1 VPVNKPDFRAPLPDR
16 EQLRHV
22 LGAALGYCEETP
34 RPLSAYE
41 PLEWLLRE
49 PGVNGRVR
57 RARRSLYRKLVSDL
71 SREFDRVYRQRI
83 NAANGPWTFEEI
95 YEASVR
101 AKRCIRRMRWCAFL
115 HALHLPS
122 ASAASGRAYGA
133 MRDLTSAL

>member
-1 VPVNKPDFRAPLPDR
+1 MPLNKSDFRAPLPNR

-22 LGAALGYCEETP
+22 LGAALGNCEETP

-49 PGVNGRVR
+49 AGSNGRVR
-57 RARRSLYRKLVSDL
+57 RARRSLYRKLVGDL
-71 SREFDRVYRQRI
+71 AREFDRVYRQRL
-83 NAANGPWTFEEI
+83 NCSNGPWTFEEI
-95 YEASVR
+95 YEASVL

-133 MRDLTSAL
+133 MLDLVAR

>member
-1 VPVNKPDFRAPLPDR
+1 MPVNQSDFRTRLPNR

-22 LGAALGYCEETP
+22 LGAALGNCEQVP

-49 PGVNGRVR
+49 PAANGQVR

-71 SREFDRVYRQRI
+71 AREFDRVYQQRI

-95 YEASVR
+95 YEASGR

-122 ASAASGRAYGA
+122 ASAASGRAYGE
-133 MRDLTSAL
+133 MLELVVR